1 MAKTSVNICGIEF
14 KNPVI
19 AAAGPPTRDAEMII
33 KCAQGGVGGIVSKT
47 ISTKAAKIPKPC
59 MATFGEKFLNT
70 ELWSELTPEH
80 WIEHEYENSRKSGV
94 PIIVGLGYKE
104 DEIANLVPRVDKF
117 ADAYEISAHYVGRD
131 IRAVTGPLE
140 AAKAHTDKPVFM
152 KISPG
157 VADVGK
163 FASMLES
170 EGADG
175 IVAINSVGPCLSID
189 VETGLPRM
197 GSQLGYGWMTGSAIK
212 PIALRHVYEICKAVS
227 IPVFGVGG
235 VSSGKDAIEMIMA
248 GASAVQVC
256 TEAIIHGHDAFGK
269 IAREID
275 EWLDLHGYNSLDEIR
290 GVTIGKMKKRESA
303 LYKTVF
309 PSVIQDKCIGCG
321 NCKTSCMYDAISIAD
336 KKAFIDRSK
345 CFGCGLCTTKCKFG
359 AIKL

>member
-1 MAKTSVNICGIEF
+1 MAKISINICGIDF

-33 KCAQGGVGGIVSKT
+33 RCAEGGAGGVVSKT
-47 ISTKAAKIPKPC
+47 ISTEAAKIPKPC
-59 MATFGEKFLNT
+59 MANFGEKFLNT
-70 ELWSELTPEH
+70 ELWSELSPEH
-80 WIEHEYENSRKSGV
+80 WIEREYKKAKESGV
-94 PIIVGLGYKE
+94 PVIVGLGYKK
-104 DEIANLVPRVDKF
+104 DQIANLVPRVDEF

-131 IRAVTGPLE
+131 IKAVTGPLE

-157 VADVGK
+157 VADVGQ
-163 FASMLES
+163 FAAMLEK

-189 VETGLPRM
+189 LETGLPKM

-212 PIALRHVYEICKAVS
+212 PIALRHVYEICKSVS

-235 VSSGKDAIEMIMA
+235 VSCGKDAIEMIMA

-256 TEAIIHGHDAFGK
+256 TEAIINGHRAFGK
-269 IAREID
+269 IAKEID
-275 EWLDLHGYNSLDEIR
+275 EWLDDHGYSSVDDIK
-290 GVTIGKMKKRESA
+290 GITIQKMKQRESA
-303 LYKTVF
+303 LYETVY
-309 PSVIQDKCIGCG
+309 PEVIQDKCVGCG
-321 NCKTSCMYDAISIAD
+321 SCRISCMYDAISID
-336 KKAFIDRSK
+336 NKKASIDISK